1 MFKSK
6 MVVTVTEAVLSLG
19 GGRASVGPR
28 NMGRS
33 THRRQGRPQEE
44 RLGRWSEVHEGNLTQ
59 CQKQAGV
66 GRVTRISDRRG
77 ALRAKYIHMDVGD
90 SILEVLG
97 AAEKAELLLL
107 HL

>member
-33 THRRQGRPQEE
+33 THRRQGETP
-44 RLGRWSEVHEGNLTQ
+44 
-59 CQKQAGV
+59 
-66 GRVTRISDRRG
+66 RG
-77 ALRAKYIHMDVGD
+77 ETGKV
-90 SILEVLG
+90 E
-97 AAEKAELLLL
+97 
-107 HL
+107 